1 MPPYNNFAASLVIKN
16 ALIHGS
22 HPLQE
27 AAIEAVPEKPE
38 VDIQLHDLFPEIYQL
53 PLVPHMQQPAGFEN
67 SMPEFQWRVVQ
78 NNKVDLVG
86 PEYRVEDA
94 DQLEKFFRL
103 VAACS
108 GVSK

>member
-1 MPPYNNFAASLVIKN
+1 MIAHSFQETVIETV
-16 ALIHGS
+16 S
-22 HPLQE
+22 
-27 AAIEAVPEKPE
+27 EKPE

-53 PLVPHMQQPAGFEN
+53 PFVPHMQQPSGFEN

-94 DQLEKFFRL
+94 DQLEMFFRPLPL
-103 VAACS
+103 VQASRNEHGKAHIAQRR
-108 GVSK
+108 